1 MKVKVTSAKSRKEI
15 LKEEDEIIKRNI
27 LDLLK
32 KSLDFIKIFAGKCIC
47 QGKEFFST
55 F

>member
-27 LDLLK
+27 NVK
-32 KSLDFIKIFAGKCIC
+32 IKRN
-47 QGKEFFST
+47 ERLS
-55 F
+55 